1 MAQQVFHNAHLTEHR
16 RFTIGCITSHVLLC
30 TSSQRVLPQDMT
42 NQTQGNDEAINWFRA
57 ASPYINAHRG
67 KTLVL
72 AVPGN
77 TLNSDLLP
85 TLTHDLTLLSH
96 IGLRLV
102 LCFGIRDQVDHQL
115 AKTRTTSHIVDGR
128 RVTDGTALSTIIT
141 AAGLARNDLEARLS
155 MGLPNTPMAGAR
167 LAVSSGNF
175 VTAQPFGVH
184 EGIDFQHTGAVRE
197 VHHDAIRSLLNAGHL
212 ILLPPLGYSLTGEV
226 FNVTVIEVAT
236 AAAIALKADK
246 LAFLVDA
253 LPRDSDESVLRQASA
268 NRIERLFGMEGEFH
282 MASDNAAPDHTL
294 EQILPNAVKACRQGV
309 ERVHLLQNDDPNAL
323 LREFFTR
330 DGSGTLITAER
341 WEHIRPATISDVGGI
356 IELITPLQASG
367 TLVSRSREALELDID
382 RFVVSERDGTIVACA
397 AMYLDGDSSTA
408 EIACIA
414 THPDYR
420 GQGRADQLLTHL
432 EQEARQLLCQK
443 ARILSTHTGHWFIA
457 RGYTEKTLDDLPAS
471 RRASYNQARNSKIY
485 QKQL

>member
-1 MAQQVFHNAHLTEHR
+1 M
-16 RFTIGCITSHVLLC
+16 I
-30 TSSQRVLPQDMT
+30 
-42 NQTQGNDEAINWFRA
+42 NQTQGTDEAINWFRA

-72 AVPGN
+72 AVPGS
-77 TLNSDLLP
+77 TLKSDLLP

-115 AKTRTTSHIVDGR
+115 AQAGTASHIVDGR
-128 RVTDGTALSTIIT
+128 RVTDTAALSTII
-141 AAGLARNDLEARLS
+141 AATGLARNDLEARLS

-167 LAVSSGNF
+167 LAVTSGNF
-175 VTAQPFGVH
+175 VTAQPFGIH
-184 EGIDFQHTGAVRE
+184 EGIDFLHTGSVRE
-197 VHHDAIRSLLNAGHL
+197 VQHEAIQSLLDAGHL
-212 ILLPPLGYSLTGEV
+212 VLLPPLGYSLTGEV
-226 FNVTVIEVAT
+226 FNVTATEVAT

-246 LAFLVDA
+246 LAFLVEA

-268 NRIERLFGMEGEFH
+268 NRIERLFGTMDDFH
-282 MASDNAAPDHTL
+282 MANVDAAKDHSL
-294 EQILPNAVKACRQGV
+294 ERILPNAVKACRQGV
-309 ERVHLLQNDDPNAL
+309 DRVHLLRNDDPNAL
-323 LREFFTR
+323 LRELFTR

-341 WEHIRPATISDVGGI
+341 WEHIRQATIFDVGGI

-397 AMYLDGDSSTA
+397 AMYLEGDSSTA

-420 GQGRADQLLTHL
+420 GQGRADQLLAHL
-432 EQEARQLLCQK
+432 ETQARLQSYQK

-457 RGYTEKTLDDLPAS
+457 RGYTETTIDELPAS
-471 RRASYNQARNSKIY
+471 RRASYNQARNSRIY
-485 QKQL
+485 QKNL

>member
-1 MAQQVFHNAHLTEHR
+1 M
-16 RFTIGCITSHVLLC
+16 S
-30 TSSQRVLPQDMT
+30 
-42 NQTQGNDEAINWFRA
+42 NQTHGTDEAINWFRA

-72 AVPGN
+72 ALPGS
-77 TLNSDLLP
+77 TLKSELLP

-102 LCFGIRDQVDHQL
+102 LCFGIRDQVDLQL
-115 AKTRTTSHIVDGR
+115 AQSRTASHIVAGR
-128 RVTDGTALSTIIT
+128 RVTDAIALSTIIT
-141 AAGLARNDLEARLS
+141 ATGLARNDLEARLS

-167 LAVSSGNF
+167 LAVTSGNF

-184 EGIDFQHTGAVRE
+184 EGVDFQHTGSVRE
-197 VHHDAIRSLLNAGHL
+197 VHQDAIQSLLDAGHL
-212 ILLPPLGYSLTGEV
+212 VLLPPLGYSLTGEV
-226 FNVTVIEVAT
+226 FNVTVTEVAT
-236 AAAIALKADK
+236 AAAIALQADK

-253 LPRDSDESVLRQASA
+253 LPRDRDGTILREASA
-268 NRIERLFGMEGEFH
+268 NRIERLYGAAGEFH
-282 MASDNAAPDHTL
+282 MASDDAPPDLSL
-294 EQILPNAVKACRQGV
+294 EQILPNAVQACRRGV
-309 ERVHLLQNDDPNAL
+309 ERVHLLENDDPNAL
-323 LREFFTR
+323 LRELFTR

-341 WEHIRPATISDVGGI
+341 WEHIRPASISDVGGI

-382 RFVVSERDGTIVACA
+382 RFVVSERDGTIIACA
-397 AMYLDGDSSTA
+397 AMYLEGDSSTA

-420 GQGRADQLLTHL
+420 GQGQADQLLTHL
-432 EQEARQLLCQK
+432 EGQARQQSCQK

-457 RGYTEKTLDDLPAS
+457 RGYSEMSLEDLPPS

-485 QKQL
+485 QKTL